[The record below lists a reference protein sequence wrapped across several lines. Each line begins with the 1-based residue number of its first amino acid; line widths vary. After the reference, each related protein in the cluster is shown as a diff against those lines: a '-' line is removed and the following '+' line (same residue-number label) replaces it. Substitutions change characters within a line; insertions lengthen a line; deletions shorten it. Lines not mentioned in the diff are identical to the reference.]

1 MIDMYKC
8 GICAFR
14 NNVTTLS
21 TNKQTKETFITN
33 IACRMIA
40 SHIYRGP
47 RDPSKRGNHT
57 LFTCLSL
64 PKFSSIN
71 KTKATNLCLIP

>member
-1 MIDMYKC
+1 MIDMYNC

-47 RDPSKRGNHT
+47 GENRTPVQTRKPYA
-57 LFTCLSL
+57 FYM
-64 PKFSSIN
+64 
-71 KTKATNLCLIP
+71 LIFA